1 MRAKLEGLNAEGLEG
16 ERALMLEG
24 LKVAKCQSGRQLAG
38 SGLDA
43 GHRNDFRC
51 YDTEERRLKLAAT
64 LLSTISL
71 LFAAVKHH
79 APRLTVRSNFGQM
92 RY

>member
-1 MRAKLEGLNAEGLEG
+1 MLRAEVGETERWEG

-43 GHRNDFRC
+43 GHRNDFRG
-51 YDTEERRLKLAAT
+51 YA
-64 LLSTISL
+64 LL
-71 LFAAVKHH
+71 
-79 APRLTVRSNFGQM
+79 
-92 RY
+92 